1 MLYLPINKQLWKR
14 LFNAMRCVVII
25 ITGISIWN
33 MTDDCIPNE
42 SFPIV
47 YHQGPTVASLTII
60 MQQLPQ
66 LFIEQIKKLNLPG
79 GDILL
84 DALAGSA
91 PSVSVRPNAARPWLP
106 EGADNPVP
114 WLENARYLAER
125 PVFTFMPEL
134 HQGRFYVQ
142 DASSMFI
149 AEAIRQLTGDGKPV
163 TYLDACAAPGGKT
176 TAAIDALPDGSLV
189 VANEYDRRRASI
201 LRENI
206 IKWGTPSVIVTQGD
220 TRLFSK
226 LKQIFDIIAVDA
238 PCSGEGMFRKEPEAV
253 AQWTPSLVENCAATQ
268 REIISNLWNT
278 LRPGGCLIYSTCT
291 FNRLENEDTLA
302 WAVDE
307 FGAEPV
313 ELSVDPSWHILRSP
327 ISDAIPCYRF
337 MPGVINGEGLFMGV
351 LRKPGHSD
359 SDKTIKKQKAPK
371 QQKLTPSIEKASKW
385 IGSPDEFDFTEKNDI
400 ITAFPR
406 RHADTVRQLADRL
419 NIIHHG
425 ITVATVKGRDIIPD
439 HSLAMSLA
447 LNRKAFYETELSA
460 EDALTYLRRDAISLP
475 DDTPR
480 GFILATYSGYP
491 LGFLKNIGNRANNLY
506 PLEWRILK
514 K

>member
-1 MLYLPINKQLWKR
+1 MQL
-14 LFNAMRCVVII
+14 
-25 ITGISIWN
+25 S
-33 MTDDCIPNE
+33 
-42 SFPIV
+42 
-47 YHQGPTVASLTII
+47 
-60 MQQLPQ
+60 Q
-66 LFIEQIKKLNLPG
+66 LFIEQIKKLNLPE

-84 DALAGSA
+84 AALADSE

-106 EGADNPVP
+106 DEADKEVP

-149 AEAIRQLTGDGKPV
+149 AEAIRQLTNDRKPV

-206 IKWGTPSVIVTQGD
+206 IKWGAPSVIVTQGD
-220 TRLFSK
+220 TQLFSK
-226 LKQIFDIIAVDA
+226 LKPIFDIVAVDA

-253 AQWTPSLVENCAATQ
+253 AQWTPSLVENCASTQ

-278 LRPGGCLIYSTCT
+278 LRPGGYLIYSTCT

-307 FGAEPV
+307 FAAEPV

-337 MPGVINGEGLFMGV
+337 MPGVIKGEGLFMGV
-351 LRKPGHSD
+351 LRKPELSD
-359 SDKTIKKQKAPK
+359 ADGTIKKQKAPK
-371 QQKLTPSIEKASKW
+371 QPKFAPSIEKASKW
-385 IGSPDEFDFTEKNDI
+385 LNRPDEFTFTEKNDM
-400 ITAFPR
+400 ITAFPQ
-406 RHADTVRQLADRL
+406 RHADILRMLSDRL
-419 NIIHHG
+419 NIIQQG
-425 ITVATVKGRDIIPD
+425 ITVATVKGHDVIPD
-439 HSLAMSLA
+439 HSLAMSRA
-447 LNRKAFYETELSA
+447 LNRKAFHETELSA
-460 EDALTYLRRDAISLP
+460 EDALTYLRRDAIALP
-475 DDTPR
+475 DGTPR

-514 K
+514 KSI